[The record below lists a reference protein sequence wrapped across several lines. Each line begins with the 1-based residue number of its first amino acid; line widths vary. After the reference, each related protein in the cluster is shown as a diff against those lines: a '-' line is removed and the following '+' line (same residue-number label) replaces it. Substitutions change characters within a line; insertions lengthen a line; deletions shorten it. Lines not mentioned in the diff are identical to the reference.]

1 MLLALSASGARAQQQ
16 QFTVSGQL
24 QLRGS
29 GKSIQSPAVVWLE
42 PVGETRQRV
51 AAWRPSSAGAL
62 PRLTQ
67 HNKQFDPHL
76 LVVPVGAVVV
86 FPNRDPFF
94 HNVFSMFEGQRFD
107 LGLYEAGSSRE
118 VHFDK
123 PGISYIFCNIHSE
136 MSAVVIVLANP
147 YYAIPDQTGE
157 VVIRDVPAGSYSL
170 KLWAERASPRQLTSP
185 GIVTVSEQSR
195 SLGLLRLTVARTIL
209 SHKNKYGLDYDPP
222 TPDNPAYVQ
231 R

>member
-1 MLLALSASGARAQQQ
+1 MLLALSAAGADAQQ
-16 QFTVSGQL
+16 QFTLNGRL
-24 QLRGS
+24 QLRGP
-29 GKSIQSPAVVWLE
+29 GKSNQSPAVVWLE
-42 PVGETRQRV
+42 PIGETRERA
-51 AAWRPSSAGAL
+51 AAWRPSAAAPT

-94 HNVFSMFEGQRFD
+94 HNVFSLFEGQRFD

-136 MSAVVIVLANP
+136 MSAVVIALTNP
-147 YYAIPDQTGE
+147 YYAIPGQTGD
-157 VVIRDVPAGSYSL
+157 VVIHDVPAGSYSL
-170 KLWAERASPRQLTSP
+170 KVWAERASPRQLTSP

-195 SLGLLRLTVARTIL
+195 SLGLLQMTVGRTIL
-209 SHKNKYGLDYDPP
+209 NHKNKYGLDYDPP
-222 TPDNPAYVQ
+222 TPDSPAYVQ

>member
-1 MLLALSASGARAQQQ
+1 MLLVLSPLGARAQQQ

-29 GKSIQSPAVVWLE
+29 GKSTQSPAVVWLE

-51 AAWRPSSAGAL
+51 TPWRPSSAGPP

-118 VHFDK
+118 VHFDR

-136 MSAVVIVLANP
+136 MSAVVIALANP

-195 SLGLLRLTVARTIL
+195 SLGVLRLTVARTIL